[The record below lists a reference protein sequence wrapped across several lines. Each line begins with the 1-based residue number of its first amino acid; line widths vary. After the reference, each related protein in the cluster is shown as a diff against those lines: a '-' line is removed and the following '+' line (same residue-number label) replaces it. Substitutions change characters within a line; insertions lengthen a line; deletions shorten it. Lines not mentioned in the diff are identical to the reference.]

1 MADPLA
7 PESQAVV
14 TAPTSQATFSKTT
27 VAKLNLTQQQLTDAK
42 ASMIQ
47 DMSTQRLEPGAMLEK
62 IMQVQKVQVTLDTLI
77 DSVTDTSTLSTPFT
91 DQEAQE
97 MRDLK
102 KEHDLTDH
110 QLASLYET
118 NQTKINRVLN
128 NQSK

>member
-1 MADPLA
+1 
-7 PESQAVV
+7 
-14 TAPTSQATFSKTT
+14 
-27 VAKLNLTQQQLTDAK
+27 
-42 ASMIQ
+42 
-47 DMSTQRLEPGAMLEK
+47 MLEK
-62 IMQVQKVQVTLDTLI
+62 IMQVQKVQVTLDALI
-77 DSVTDTSTLSTPFT
+77 DSVTDTSTLNTPFT

>member
-1 MADPLA
+1 MADPIA

-47 DMSTQRLEPGAMLEK
+47 DMSTQRLEPEAMLEK
-62 IMQVQKVQVTLDTLI
+62 IMQVQKVQVTLDALI
-77 DSVTDTSTLSTPFT
+77 DSVTDTSTLNTPFT

>member
-1 MADPLA
+1 MADPIA

-47 DMSTQRLEPGAMLEK
+47 DMSTQRLEPEAMLEK

-77 DSVTDTSTLSTPFT
+77 DSVTDKSTLNSPFT

-118 NQTKINRVLN
+118 NQTKVNRVLN

>member
-1 MADPLA
+1 MADPIV

-47 DMSTQRLEPGAMLEK
+47 DMSTQRLEPETMLEK
-62 IMQVQKVQVTLDTLI
+62 IMQVQRVQVTLDTLI
-77 DSVTDTSTLSTPFT
+77 DSVTDKSTLNSPFT